1 MEFVLPMQG
10 GHNFRDLGGYEN
22 VEGKKIRSNR
32 LIRAAKLADL
42 TQADLTYLQNYGV
55 EKVIDFRTAEEIT
68 GAPDKKIA
76 DAKYLVLPVFKEDT
90 TQSTITPTALYQKI
104 LAGESGAKRMQLS
117 YEEFVL
123 TDDAHKAYHDF
134 FAEILTLD
142 KGLIFHCT
150 AGKDRTGFG
159 AYLILSALKVPDAV
173 IERDYLATNKYLAP
187 ELEKTLSYA
196 LTQGADDLFL
206 ENITALLVAR
216 SEYLATSIA
225 AIAKNYG
232 DVDHFL
238 REAIGLSPSDL
249 ATLQHEFLI

>member
-1 MEFVLPMQG
+1 MEFVLPLQG
-10 GHNFRDLGGYEN
+10 GHNFRDLGGLKN
-22 VEGKKIRSNR
+22 LTGQTIQPNR

-42 TQADLTYLQNYGV
+42 TDEDLTYLKNYGV
-55 EKVIDFRTAEEIT
+55 EKVIDFRTAEEIA

-76 DAKYLVLPVFKEDT
+76 DANYLVLPVFKEDT

-117 YEEFVL
+117 YQEFVL
-123 TDDAHKAYHDF
+123 TDDAHRAYQQF
-134 FAEILTLD
+134 FKEILTLD

-159 AYLILSALKVPDAV
+159 AFLILHALNVPEAT
-173 IERDYLATNKYLAP
+173 IEQNYLATNTYLAP

-196 LTQGADDLFL
+196 RTQGADDNFL

-216 SEYLATSIA
+216 PEYLQTAEK
-225 AIAKNYG
+225 AIAVNFG
-232 DVDHFL
+232 DVPRFL
-238 REAIGLSPSDL
+238 NEAIGLAPSDL
-249 ATLQHEFLI
+249 AQLRHDFLM